1 MYYKVSSMKKDS
13 HFTEISS
20 ISLHLLITMKHREP
34 GADKPRGPVWLVPKN
49 TLIKTSKQE
58 KGSERLRCNDLGG
71 GTTTLWKD
79 GSLNTEQE

>member
-1 MYYKVSSMKKDS
+1 MYYKVSSMKKHS
-13 HFTEISS
+13 HFTKISS

-34 GADKPRGPVWLVPKN
+34 GADKPGGPVWLVPKN

-58 KGSERLRCNDLGG
+58 KVSCNDLGG
-71 GTTTLWKD
+71 GTTTLWED